1 VLSAVKLSAITAA
14 QHECDV
20 TKRLNF
26 IPSCSDLLN
35 NILISEKMQ
44 NEAKCPQSRIAQ
56 DMYIHIFLQFVN
68 LVFNMNRKK
77 CAGKKKI
84 ILNVNY
90 KVVTNLRLTELSA
103 LNN

>member
-1 VLSAVKLSAITAA
+1 
-14 QHECDV
+14 
-20 TKRLNF
+20 
-26 IPSCSDLLN
+26 
-35 NILISEKMQ
+35 MQ

-68 LVFNMNRKK
+68 LAFNMNGKK
-77 CAGKKKI
+77 CREGKKI